1 MDTSMSF
8 IERQFPV
15 SKVSKESF
23 KERKAVQSQTLTGLG
38 KWWGRK
44 PLILVR
50 AAILGCLM
58 PVSDNPK
65 KDTDIFL
72 KILSMDKPG
81 LADRK
86 DKRVSPAKLY
96 EIANR
101 SKHFRQ
107 YIDQWFAIE
116 NGKPKFKDGVDKDD
130 VESRL
135 FNTLGYDERLD
146 YCCRPEHLDNIR
158 DTSWNEINEHLGT
171 KAHSLQELVSQ
182 LSMKRYGR
190 LVTVGD
196 CFSGGGSIPFEAART
211 GTNVYASDLNPVATL
226 LSWADINI
234 LGNNTEK
241 SNLLDFQ
248 DKLLSTVQTRIT
260 KLGVEINEHRDTA
273 INYLYCTE
281 TICPECGYKI
291 PISSSWLVGVGS
303 KTVAIL
309 SENEAEKH
317 YDIHIKMNATS
328 QEMKEAEKSGTT
340 VSGGIRCPHC
350 GKTTPVSSLRHD
362 TIDDNGNTVYGLR
375 LWEKNEFEPRPNDI
389 YQERLYAIRYENITT
404 DEKGKEKTTRYYRE
418 PTVDDLIN
426 EQKVHDIV
434 SEHFTEWQ
442 EKGYI
447 PSLAIESGAKTD
459 EVMKTRGWAYWH
471 QLFNSRQLLITAI
484 MIEEALKLSK
494 TSEELALA
502 TLIVNRA
509 ADWNS
514 KLCRWGTGQAR
525 ESMAQTF
532 YNQALNTMWQYGT
545 RGYRLVESTCKI
557 KLDFSVTT
565 GEKKYTAISK
575 DARDVDFICDYWITD
590 PPYADAVNYHELSEF
605 FLAWDKALIKK
616 AFPDWYTDSKRIL
629 AVRGDEHFSETM
641 IEIYSNLAKHMPDN
655 GMQIVMFTHSDPA
668 VWAQLAIIMWK
679 AGLKVTAAWNIA
691 TETEASGLKSGNYVK
706 GTVLLVLRKQTGDEE
721 AFLDEIDADIRS
733 EVKRQIDSKQTLDDK
748 EEPNFS
754 DPDYVLAAY
763 AASLKVLTSYAEIE
777 DLNLDYE
784 LTQAITNPSK
794 SEVVK
799 IIESAKRIAYDCV
812 IPSKFEGYLWK
823 ELSNSE
829 RFYIKGLESEMHGDY
844 QIATY
849 QEYARGFSI
858 GGYSQLMANEKA
870 NTARLKTPFEMA
882 SRSINDVSDF
892 ENSLMRVI
900 FTSIYVGIK
909 EEMNPQ
915 KALGYIKSELA
926 NYWDKREMIKQILS
940 FLVDCQDISNMQPHW
955 TDSAKMA
962 ELLLAS
968 VTHDSI

>member
-23 KERKAVQSQTLTGLG
+23 KERKANNGQTLTGLG

-50 AAILGCLM
+50 AAIIGCLM
-58 PVSDNPK
+58 PASDNPK
-65 KDTDIFL
+65 KDTEIFL
-72 KILSMDKPG
+72 KILSMDKSG

-86 DKRVSPAKLY
+86 IKKVPPAKLY
-96 EIANR
+96 EIASR

-107 YIDQWFAIE
+107 FIDQWFAIE

-130 VESRL
+130 VEMRL
-135 FNTLGYDERLD
+135 YNTLGYDERLE
-146 YCCRPEHLDNIR
+146 YCCRPEHLTNIR
-158 DTSWNEINEHLGT
+158 DTSWREINEHLGT
-171 KAHSLQELVSQ
+171 KAHSLQDLVNQ

-190 LVTVGD
+190 LITVGD
-196 CFSGGGSIPFEAART
+196 CFSGGGSIPFEASRIGANAY
-211 GTNVYASDLNPVATL
+211 GSDLNPIASL
-226 LSWADINI
+226 LTWANINI
-234 LGNNTEK
+234 LGVSEQQ
-241 SNLLDFQ
+241 LLEIEAFRRKVYDEVN
-248 DKLLSTVQTRIT
+248 KEILR
-260 KLGVEINEHRDTA
+260 LGIETNENGDRA
-273 INYLYCTE
+273 VSYLYCVE
-281 TICPECGYKI
+281 TTCPECGYKV
-291 PISSSWLVGVGS
+291 PLAPSWIIGKGT

-309 SENEAEKH
+309 KERGKSF
-317 YDIHIKMNATS
+317 DIEVKMNAS
-328 QEMKEAEKSGTT
+328 SDELKNAANGTT
-340 VSGGIRCPHC
+340 TSKGLVCPHC
-350 GKTTPVSSLRHD
+350 HKTTPISTLRHD
-362 TIDDNGNTVYGLR
+362 TVDSNGNIVYGLR
-375 LWEKNEFEPRPNDI
+375 KWGKDEFDFRSDDA
-389 YQERLYAIRYENITT
+389 YSERLYAIKFEHTEIHS
-404 DEKGKEKTTRYYRE
+404 GKTKATRYYSAPSER
-418 PTVDDLIN
+418 DLEN
-426 EQKVHDIV
+426 ERKVHEIV
-434 SEHFTEWQ
+434 EESFSEWQ
-442 EKGYI
+442 EKGLI
-447 PSLAIESGAKTD
+447 PTMAIESGYNTD
-459 EVMKTRGWAYWH
+459 QIIRERGWMYWH
-471 QLFNSRQLLITAI
+471 QLFNPRQLLIN
-484 MIEEALKLSK
+484 MLFSK
-494 TSEELALA
+494 YSNELCENKKE
-502 TLIVNRA
+502 LIVSSILGLNKCMLF
-509 ADWNS
+509 NS
-514 KLCRWGTGQAR
+514 RL
-525 ESMAQTF
+525 SMWVNSPGVEKTVWIF
-532 YNQALNTMWQYGT
+532 TNQAYNTMFNYGSSALLSLGNCWFFT
-545 RGYRLVESTCKI
+545 INNYETNKN
-557 KLDFSVTT
+557 SVVNLC
-565 GEKKYTAISK
+565 
-575 DARDVDFICDYWITD
+575 DARDIECECEYWITD
-590 PPYADAVNYHELSEF
+590 PPYADAVNYHELSEV
-605 FLAWDKALIKK
+605 FLSWDKSLLKA
-616 AFPDWYTDSKRIL
+616 AFPDWYTDSKRVL
-629 AVRGDEHFSETM
+629 AVRGDNHFSETM

-655 GMQIVMFTHSDPA
+655 GMQVVMFTHSDPA

-706 GTVLLVLRKQTGDEE
+706 GTVLLVLRKQTGDDE

-733 EVKRQIDSKQTLDDK
+733 EVKRQIESMQTLDDK

-784 LTQAITNPSK
+784 LTQAITNPAK

-812 IPSKFEGYLWK
+812 IPSEFESYLWK

-829 RFYIKGLESEMHGDY
+829 RFYIKGLESEKHGDY

-882 SRSINDVSDF
+882 SRSMNDVPDF

-900 FTSIYVGIK
+900 FASIYVGIK

-915 KALGYIKSELA
+915 KALGYIKGELA

-955 TDSAKMA
+955 TDCSKMA
-962 ELLLAS
+962 DLLLAS